1 MATDTNFGVGLS
13 RPMPG
18 FERPVPND
26 TVTTAPTRPK
36 PTVAAPLASDQPVP
50 TPIAKAHRAIE
61 NALTTFEDAW
71 ADIAN
76 AEGRGQLTM
85 DGRAAWVADVDQSG
99 AVDEAV
105 AQAAAR
111 AEKADA
117 DYKAARAG
125 LSPESKSVL
134 DALRHSQHWSRVSR
148 ELDSLP
154 AERLVGMAQRLIVDA
169 TPAELAALAQELPS
183 YLRSRGGDDSWV
195 DQALEA
201 ADPRL
206 CRAAET
212 RRRAHQSA
220 EIVSANGRSAKRALQ
235 SAASGSYRRPQLVPV
250 DKYDPDSSG
259 VEALDADRGP
269 TTRGDGPASG

>member
-1 MATDTNFGVGLS
+1 
-13 RPMPG
+13 MPG